1 MHKHLYEYVRD
12 TSRRLE
18 AVIRELEK
26 SEPAT

>member
-18 AVIRELEK
+18 VLIREFEK